1 MAPFCELTRQRP
13 TLPYR
18 CQHSTIGPGGL
29 NFRVRDGNGCGPSG
43 KAAGNRQASHAIL
56 ESRHVEA
63 ELEQEAIRGQ
73 AARPISTG
81 KLNPL
86 QGLHLRP
93 INLVIFQGPSE
104 AFAWEVSS

>member
-1 MAPFCELTRQRP
+1 MFGMGTGVAPPVRP
-13 TLPYR
+13 PG
-18 CQHSTIGPGGL
+18 IGKPHMRSSRAVTSKRSL
-29 NFRVRDGNGCGPSG
+29 N
-43 KAAGNRQASHAIL
+43 K
-56 ESRHVEA
+56 
-63 ELEQEAIRGQ
+63 EAIRGQ

-86 QGLHLRP
+86 RGLHLRP